1 MADLKTL
8 MSNYFEPKD
17 SFGLE
22 SLFQMIHEVRFHDTP
37 LNEED
42 TTEGYDAE
50 TLLSY
55 IPEIGVSELGWAS
68 LKTGDAGPI
77 PSEQRVQLSNFLN
90 NIAAGG
96 DLQEKIA
103 KLSEFYSMS
112 EKTLEDLRSGNQA
125 STIRKTLAYL
135 TFYKTL
141 TKIITNFN
149 AASAGFAFEAFL
161 GVLLGGSQIATGNR
175 TIADLKTSDGTP
187 ISLKLY
193 NEKTVH
199 VGGSYTDLVND
210 LVREPNLM
218 QYVVVMKDLEGEGL
232 DLEGTLKFYRFS
244 FTLDNVYD
252 VLGQS
257 RHPEVL
263 RLPQGFVDDPE
274 DFNIEL
280 PDYLS
285 TEEAEEMFVNI
296 IKNSIED
303 PGLTERLLQAVNW
316 AKNPGLFSSPRKPGL
331 SKISVG
337 TGGRSYRPQDS
348 APLMILLKNFIVE
361 ERGVDV
367 DDWHRDG
374 GSHERRKYFELIY
387 DANEE
392 VRARQQKVKD
402 SRRQIVNRVLGDRFL
417 GSGASAEFY
426 NTLTPELK
434 KVALRVSLGYVNTH
448 QFSMNRSDVLNVPES
463 SIPEEQGDVK
473 IGEIEIGAS
482 RIQKMINAVVDVIN
496 SAIFDI
502 FSNLKALTKNI
513 QGYFAGG
520 MEDDKLADEAIEA
533 SSQINQ
539 KTIQIKSEK

>member
-8 MSNYFEPKD
+8 ISNYFEPKE

-37 LNEED
+37 LKEQVKSV
-42 TTEGYDAE
+42 GYDAE

-77 PSEQRVQLSNFLN
+77 PSEQRVQLANFLN
-90 NIAAGG
+90 NIAPGD

-112 EKTLEDLRSGNQA
+112 EETLQDLRSGNQA
-125 STIRKTLAYL
+125 ATIRKTLAYL

-161 GVLLGGSQIATGNR
+161 GVLLGGNQIATGNR

-193 NEKTVH
+193 NEKTVK
-199 VGGSYTDLVND
+199 VGGSYTDLIND
-210 LVREPNLM
+210 LIREPNLM

-232 DLEGTLKFYRFS
+232 ELEGTLKFYRFN

-316 AKNPGLFSSPRKPGL
+316 AKNPGIFSSPRKPGL

-337 TGGRSYRPQDS
+337 QGGRSYRPS
-348 APLMILLKNFIVE
+348 RYAPLYILLTNFAE
-361 ERGVDV
+361 EDENM
-367 DDWHRDG
+367 DG
-374 GSHERRKYFELIY
+374 SQVSDYFELIY

-402 SRRQIVNRVLGDRFL
+402 SRRQIVSRVVGTRFL
-417 GSGASAEFY
+417 SPGESAEFY

-434 KVALRVSLGYVNTH
+434 KVALRVSNGYVNTH
-448 QFSMNRSDVLNVPES
+448 QFSMNRYDVLNVPEVS
-463 SIPEEQGDVK
+463 LPGEQDDVK

-482 RIQKMINAVVDVIN
+482 RIQKMINAVIDVIN
-496 SAIFDI
+496 SAIFGI
-502 FSNLKALTKNI
+502 FNNLKALTKNI

>member
-8 MSNYFEPKD
+8 ISNYFEPKE

-37 LNEED
+37 LNEEG

-50 TLLSY
+50 SLLSY

-90 NIAAGG
+90 NIATGG

-244 FTLDNVYD
+244 FTLDNVYE
-252 VLGQS
+252 VLGRS

-303 PGLTERLLQAVNW
+303 PGLAERLLQAINW
-316 AKNPGLFSSPRKPGL
+316 AKNPGLFSSPKKPGL

-337 TGGRSYRPQDS
+337 IGGRSHRPQAT

-361 ERGVDV
+361 ERGADV
-367 DDWHRDG
+367 DDWHRDDG
-374 GSHERRKYFELIY
+374 PHERRKYFELIY
-387 DANEE
+387 NANEE
-392 VRARQQKVKD
+392 VRSRQQKVKD

-426 NTLTPELK
+426 ATLPPELK

-448 QFSMNRSDVLNVPES
+448 QFSMNRYDVLNVPES
-463 SIPEEQGDVK
+463 SIPEEQDDVK

-520 MEDDKLADEAIEA
+520 MEDDKLADDAIEA

>member
-1 MADLKTL
+1 
-8 MSNYFEPKD
+8 
-17 SFGLE
+17 
-22 SLFQMIHEVRFHDTP
+22 
-37 LNEED
+37 
-42 TTEGYDAE
+42 
-50 TLLSY
+50 
-55 IPEIGVSELGWAS
+55 
-68 LKTGDAGPI
+68 
-77 PSEQRVQLSNFLN
+77 
-90 NIAAGG
+90 
-96 DLQEKIA
+96 
-103 KLSEFYSMS
+103 MS

-252 VLGQS
+252 VLGRS
-257 RHPEVL
+257 RQPEVL

-296 IKNSIED
+296 IKKSIED
-303 PGLTERLLQAVNW
+303 PGLTERLLQAINW
-316 AKNPGLFSSPRKPGL
+316 AKNPGIFSSPRKPGL

-337 TGGRSYRPQDS
+337 QGGRSYRPS
-348 APLMILLKNFIVE
+348 WSSPLLKLLKNFAVE
-361 ERGVDV
+361 EESMDSSQV
-367 DDWHRDG
+367 G
-374 GSHERRKYFELIY
+374 GYFELIY

-417 GSGASAEFY
+417 GPGASAEFY
-426 NTLTPELK
+426 ATLPPELK

-448 QFSMNRSDVLNVPES
+448 QFSMNRYDVLNVPES
-463 SIPEEQGDVK
+463 SIPEEQDDVK